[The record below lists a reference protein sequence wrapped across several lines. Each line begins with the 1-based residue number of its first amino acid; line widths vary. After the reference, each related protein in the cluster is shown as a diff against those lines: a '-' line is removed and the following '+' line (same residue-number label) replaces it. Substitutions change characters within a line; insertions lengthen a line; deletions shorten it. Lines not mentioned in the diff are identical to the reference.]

1 MIKHER
7 KTALTFPVCAL
18 AIVCALLVFCQP
30 CANLC
35 HAEVAQDLLTEHAA
49 EGARNKTPLEV
60 QTAGTLAKSAIVVER
75 SSGRV
80 LYAKNPDIRLPNAS
94 TTKIATALTVLRH
107 VPDLDRVVTVC
118 TEACGVEGSS
128 VYLQAGEKLTVRDL
142 LYGLLLRSGN
152 DCAVQLAY
160 TVGESVQKFVELMN
174 DEVRS
179 LGCNDTNFVTPHGL
193 HDESH
198 FTTARDLAEIT
209 RAALANADFAQIV
222 SSRTYRVTTDG
233 STRVFVN
240 KNKLLANFDGADG
253 VKTGF
258 TKKAGR
264 CFVGSATR
272 NGMGVVAVV
281 LDCAPMFEDTARLL
295 NKAFVEFTLQMV
307 LTKNRICGAT
317 TLPSGKRAVYVCP
330 QKFAYPLK
338 ADENCR
344 VEFLPDGRAVADV
357 YVNDNLVAEL
367 PLRAVPR

>member
-1 MIKHER
+1 MSF
-7 KTALTFPVCAL
+7 ALCVMSLVF
-18 AIVCALLVFCQP
+18 ALLVLCQP

-35 HAEVAQDLLTEHAA
+35 YAEITQNRLPDLASD
-49 EGARNKTPLEV
+49 GAHDKTPLEV
-60 QTAGTLAKSAIVVER
+60 QIADTSAQSAIVVER

-107 VPDLDRVVTVC
+107 VPDLDKVVTVC
-118 TEACGVEGSS
+118 AEACGVEGSS

-160 TVGESVQKFVELMN
+160 TVGGDVQKFVELMN
-174 DEVRS
+174 DVVRS
-179 LGCNDTNFVTPHGL
+179 LGCNNTNFVTPHGL
-193 HDESH
+193 HDERH
-198 FTTARDLAEIT
+198 FTTARDLAKIT

-222 SSRTYRVTTDG
+222 SSKSYRVTTDG

-281 LDCAPMFEDTARLL
+281 LDCAPMFEDAAKLL
-295 NKAFVEFTLQMV
+295 NKAFDEFTLQTV
-307 LTKNRICGAT
+307 VTKNRICGAT
-317 TLPSGKRAVYVCP
+317 TLPSGKRVVYVCP
-330 QKFAYPLK
+330 EKFAYPLR

-344 VEFLPDGRAVADV
+344 VEFLLDDRAVTEV

-367 PLRAVPR
+367 PLRAVPS